1 MTAPPAHLKGPPVS
15 ISARDIS
22 AAITPLRL
30 VFWGG
35 LICLIDIH
43 SNWNIDGQVWKIDV
57 ISDVIGALGIA
68 WGVFRLS
75 MLRVGGW
82 YHFAMASVLVVAS
95 IAVLVAVHDHFVY
108 DQPQWVSVALQLAPV
123 VVLIAT
129 VVFCMA
135 MRRLNA
141 AAGLE
146 HAERSWRVT
155 TLLVVFISL
164 IPLGVVHA
172 ADAVATLRGE
182 TSIFQ
187 LPNLLVALAVAQIIP
202 LAHFFVSTSRTARE
216 AESAASVAE
225 HRCAMPSNASAS

>member
-1 MTAPPAHLKGPPVS
+1 MS

-35 LICLIDIH
+35 LLCLIDVH
-43 SNWNIDGQVWKIDV
+43 SNWNIDGQVWKIDF
-57 ISDVIGALGIA
+57 ISDAIGALGIA

-75 MLRVGGW
+75 MLRVEGW
-82 YHFAMASVLVVAS
+82 YRTAMTLVLAVASV
-95 IAVLVAVHDHFVY
+95 AVLVAVHDHFVY
-108 DQPQWVSVALQLAPV
+108 DQPQWVSVALRLAPV
-123 VVLIAT
+123 VGLIAT

-135 MRRLNA
+135 MRRLSTT
-141 AAGLE
+141 AGLE
-146 HAERSWRVT
+146 HAERSWKVT
-155 TLLVVFISL
+155 TQLVVFISL

-187 LPNLLVALAVAQIIP
+187 LPSLLVTLAVAQIIP
-202 LAHFFVSTSRTARE
+202 LAHFFVSTSRMAHE
-216 AESAASVAE
+216 AESTASVAE
-225 HRCAMPSNASAS
+225 HRSAMPSSNSAS